1 MIELMSEING
11 AEQGSPPSKERGLCN
26 RRSKGS
32 IGNRMGRDEMRFVA
46 ANPASRRKKRGAVM
60 VEFALGYSLLLVI
73 LAGLVDFG
81 YGFYIYNSLQ
91 GAVRDAARYASL
103 RPYDW
108 SATNPGSQWE
118 VAVKN
123 MAVSGDPADGS
134 GTSSIPSL
142 TLNNITVESTN
153 NGTVPDEVSVQIDG
167 LAMTTFF
174 REWTLNGKP
183 RATFPYMGRVVVP

>member
-1 MIELMSEING
+1 MVELMREIDG
-11 AEQGSPPSKERGLCN
+11 AEQGSASSKEQGLCN
-26 RRSKGS
+26 RWSKGS
-32 IGNRMGRDEMRFVA
+32 IGNRIGRDEMRFVA
-46 ANPASRRKKRGAVM
+46 AKPASRRQRRGAIM

-73 LAGLVDFG
+73 LAGLMDFG

-108 SATNPGSQWE
+108 SDTNPGGQWE

-123 MAVSGDPADGS
+123 MAVYGDPANGS
-134 GTSSIPSL
+134 GATLVPSL

-153 NGTVPDEVSVQIDG
+153 NGTVPVEVSVQVDG
-167 LAMTTFF
+167 LALTTFF
-174 REWTLNGKP
+174 RELTLNGKP

>member
-1 MIELMSEING
+1 M
-11 AEQGSPPSKERGLCN
+11 
-26 RRSKGS
+26 
-32 IGNRMGRDEMRFVA
+32 
-46 ANPASRRKKRGAVM
+46 
-60 VEFALGYSLLLVI
+60 
-73 LAGLVDFG
+73 DFG

-123 MAVSGDPADGS
+123 MAVYGDPANGS
-134 GTSSIPSL
+134 GTTSIPSL

-153 NGTVPDEVSVQIDG
+153 NGTVPTEVSVQVDG
-167 LAMTTFF
+167 LTLTTFF
-174 REWTLNGKP
+174 RELTLNGKP